1 MRKQIFLGC
10 LFMLAGA
17 VLIYYSAQLVE
28 LLGRNARAEKNLG
41 WTRNAIILFGFVVIV
56 LWVLFMF
63 GVLDMWSP
71 LKSES
76 VGAF

>member
-41 WTRNAIILFGFVVIV
+41 
-56 LWVLFMF
+56 
-63 GVLDMWSP
+63 
-71 LKSES
+71 
-76 VGAF
+76 